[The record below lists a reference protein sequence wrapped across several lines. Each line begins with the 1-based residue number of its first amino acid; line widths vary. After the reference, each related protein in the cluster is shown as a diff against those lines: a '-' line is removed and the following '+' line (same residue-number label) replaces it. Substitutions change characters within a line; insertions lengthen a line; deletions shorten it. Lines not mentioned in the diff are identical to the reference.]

1 MKRPPPPGPPGT
13 YLRFLKGGPSGE
25 STAWRDAFK
34 ADLGWV
40 LDDLPE
46 KECRDIGAIVHI
58 ELGELRGLIDV
69 EFGDCQSRHVRSRSR
84 GRGAT
89 R

>member
-1 MKRPPPPGPPGT
+1 MKRPPPPGPPGM

-25 STAWRDAFK
+25 STAWRDDFK

-58 ELGELRGLIDV
+58 EFVVLRGLIDV
-69 EFGDCQSRHVRSRSR
+69 EW
-84 GRGAT
+84 
-89 R
+89 